1 MDAEVAG
8 AATHCR
14 IPPLSCVPGAGENEI
29 VRHREGWCML
39 MAHGTIGY
47 GLGKPH
53 LLTKGLSSAVPCLPH
68 VESRR
73 GQMIRER
80 ISAGGGKG

>member
-1 MDAEVAG
+1 
-8 AATHCR
+8 
-14 IPPLSCVPGAGENEI
+14 
-29 VRHREGWCML
+29 ML

-53 LLTKGLSSAVPCLPH
+53 LLTKRLSSAMPCLPH

-80 ISAGGGKG
+80 ISAGEGKVSAAGGKG